1 MSKLRIED
9 VPVKSFPRDRLGQ
22 PVPDNY
28 TTVELASLYLWRTV
42 LFAKD
47 ARSARAMGWMDC
59 AATKREI
66 ASRAMRDLED
76 LLEYGRLFS

>member
-1 MSKLRIED
+1 
-9 VPVKSFPRDRLGQ
+9 
-22 PVPDNY
+22 
-28 TTVELASLYLWRTV
+28 
-42 LFAKD
+42 
-47 ARSARAMGWMDC
+47 MGWMDC